1 MAAQDL
7 ILVEVDGKFQFV
19 VDRIQIKK
27 QVIVWGFQV
36 QVNKEDLESTSDM
49 HCNTIQSLF

>member
-36 QVNKEDLESTSDM
+36 QENKEDLESTSDM